1 MTGLLRSRIDA
12 SKTITL
18 NQRKVHTQKKKKI
31 KEIERST
38 WRHLPQE
45 RWLLHALNTK
55 EVVSIDMEFPAQR
68 DKN

>member
-18 NQRKVHTQKKKKI
+18 NQRKVHTQKNKKI
-31 KEIERST
+31 KEIERSI